1 MGFNTLPFIFIFLPV
16 FLAVYYLM
24 PERLRN
30 GVLTLGSLVFY
41 LLGTWK
47 RPWCLAL
54 LLGLMALTWL
64 SGRKLAGSKPLL
76 VGNLLVL
83 GLCLFGFK
91 YAGLL
96 GSGIALPLGLSFYSF
111 QMAAYVIDVYRG
123 RMEPE
128 ECPVS
133 YAAEILM
140 FPKLLSG
147 PLMDPADLKAQ
158 MYRRT
163 CTLRELDAGLRDFI
177 IGLSM
182 KVLLAN
188 QIGGLW
194 RQVKTIGFES
204 VSTPMAWLGLVA
216 YSLQLYLDFCGYSW
230 MAIGVGEM
238 LGFRLPRNFEHPY
251 AARSMR
257 DFWRRWHI
265 SLSSWVR
272 DYLFL
277 PLSSFIR
284 RWGQWGVAASL
295 MVTFIALGVWHG
307 AGWTFAVYGF
317 IQGLVIVWELRTE
330 RIRNKVRKHIGG
342 RLFAT
347 LSVIRT
353 YLIFAVS
360 LVFFKA
366 QSVSD
371 AFYFLRNISF
381 QTHASWK
388 EINIG
393 MSDHICIVAG
403 AALLLMLLYD
413 YLMSKRN
420 QHRRLERQPILLRWT
435 IYYLIVF
442 ALFAYGKFGT
452 ENFIYLQF

>member
-1 MGFNTLPFIFIFLPV
+1 MGFNTLPFLFIFLPV

-111 QMAAYVIDVYRG
+111 QMSAYVIDVYRG

-147 PLMDPADLKAQ
+147 PLMDPADLKEQ

-163 CTLRELDAGLRDFI
+163 CTLRKLDAGLRDFI

-194 RQVKTIGFES
+194 RQVGNIGYES
-204 VSTPMAWLGLVA
+204 VSTPLAWMGIAA

-230 MAIGVGEM
+230 MALGLGRM

-257 DFWRRWHI
+257 DFWRLWHL
-265 SLSSWVR
+265 SLSSWFR
-272 DYLFL
+272 DYVYIPLGGSREGKARTYLNLLAVWVLTGLWHGSTLNFLLWGLFL
-277 PLSSFIR
+277 FVLIALERAGWDRVLDKSRVLSRVYMVLMIPLSWLLFAIPSVGRI
-284 RWGQWGVAASL
+284 GVYL
-295 MVTFIALGVWHG
+295 
-307 AGWTFAVYGF
+307 
-317 IQGLVIVWELRTE
+317 
-330 RIRNKVRKHIGG
+330 G
-342 RLFAT
+342 RLFPIV
-347 LSVIRT
+347 SRGV
-353 YLIFAVS
+353 AVNAGDWLQYGKQYWWL
-360 LVFFKA
+360 LV
-366 QSVSD
+366 
-371 AFYFLRNISF
+371 L
-381 QTHASWK
+381 
-388 EINIG
+388 G
-393 MSDHICIVAG
+393 
-403 AALLLMLLYD
+403 
-413 YLMSKRN
+413 
-420 QHRRLERQPILLRWT
+420 
-435 IYYLIVF
+435 IVF
-442 ALFAYGKFGT
+442 STPGPEKLWNRIRSSWLGTVILAVLFWACVYCMSVATNDPFLY
-452 ENFIYLQF
+452 FSF

>member
-147 PLMDPADLKAQ
+147 PLMDPADLKEQ

-163 CTLRELDAGLRDFI
+163 CTLRKLDAGLRDFI

-230 MAIGVGEM
+230 MAIGVGEL

-265 SLSSWVR
+265 SLSSWFR
-272 DYLFL
+272 DYVYI
-277 PLSSFIR
+277 PLGGSKKGR
-284 RWGQWGVAASL
+284 
-295 MVTFIALGVWHG
+295 
-307 AGWTFAVYGF
+307 AVP
-317 IQGLVIVWELRTE
+317 T
-330 RIRNKVRKHIGG
+330 
-342 RLFAT
+342 
-347 LSVIRT
+347 
-353 YLIFAVS
+353 
-360 LVFFKA
+360 
-366 QSVSD
+366 
-371 AFYFLRNISF
+371 
-381 QTHASWK
+381 
-388 EINIG
+388 
-393 MSDHICIVAG
+393 
-403 AALLLMLLYD
+403 
-413 YLMSKRN
+413 
-420 QHRRLERQPILLRWT
+420 
-435 IYYLIVF
+435 
-442 ALFAYGKFGT
+442 
-452 ENFIYLQF
+452 

>member
-133 YAAEILM
+133 YAAEVLM

-147 PLMDPADLKAQ
+147 PLMDPAELKAQ

-177 IGLSM
+177 IG
-182 KVLLAN
+182 
-188 QIGGLW
+188 
-194 RQVKTIGFES
+194 
-204 VSTPMAWLGLVA
+204 
-216 YSLQLYLDFCGYSW
+216 
-230 MAIGVGEM
+230 
-238 LGFRLPRNFEHPY
+238 
-251 AARSMR
+251 
-257 DFWRRWHI
+257 
-265 SLSSWVR
+265 
-272 DYLFL
+272 
-277 PLSSFIR
+277 
-284 RWGQWGVAASL
+284 
-295 MVTFIALGVWHG
+295 
-307 AGWTFAVYGF
+307 
-317 IQGLVIVWELRTE
+317 
-330 RIRNKVRKHIGG
+330 
-342 RLFAT
+342 
-347 LSVIRT
+347 
-353 YLIFAVS
+353 
-360 LVFFKA
+360 
-366 QSVSD
+366 
-371 AFYFLRNISF
+371 
-381 QTHASWK
+381 
-388 EINIG
+388 
-393 MSDHICIVAG
+393 
-403 AALLLMLLYD
+403 
-413 YLMSKRN
+413 
-420 QHRRLERQPILLRWT
+420 
-435 IYYLIVF
+435 
-442 ALFAYGKFGT
+442 
-452 ENFIYLQF
+452 

>member
-147 PLMDPADLKAQ
+147 PLMDPAELKAQ

-163 CTLRELDAGLRDFI
+163 CTLR
-177 IGLSM
+177 
-182 KVLLAN
+182 V
-188 QIGGLW
+188 
-194 RQVKTIGFES
+194 
-204 VSTPMAWLGLVA
+204 AW
-216 YSLQLYLDFCGYSW
+216 
-230 MAIGVGEM
+230 
-238 LGFRLPRNFEHPY
+238 HP
-251 AARSMR
+251 
-257 DFWRRWHI
+257 
-265 SLSSWVR
+265 
-272 DYLFL
+272 
-277 PLSSFIR
+277 
-284 RWGQWGVAASL
+284 WG
-295 MVTFIALGVWHG
+295 
-307 AGWTFAVYGF
+307 
-317 IQGLVIVWELRTE
+317 
-330 RIRNKVRKHIGG
+330 
-342 RLFAT
+342 
-347 LSVIRT
+347 
-353 YLIFAVS
+353 
-360 LVFFKA
+360 
-366 QSVSD
+366 
-371 AFYFLRNISF
+371 
-381 QTHASWK
+381 
-388 EINIG
+388 
-393 MSDHICIVAG
+393 
-403 AALLLMLLYD
+403 
-413 YLMSKRN
+413 
-420 QHRRLERQPILLRWT
+420 P
-435 IYYLIVF
+435 
-442 ALFAYGKFGT
+442 
-452 ENFIYLQF
+452 